1 MTSRWWIVIGALFI
15 TVIDCTPLSMLVSPS
30 VLRTMGMRGGWLRAA
45 QRFHHASSASSL
57 HQPSNSS
64 VAIQSILICGPSG
77 VGKGTIISRLL
88 SEYPHKLALSVSRTS
103 RSPRKGEIDGVH
115 YHFVS
120 REELAKDIAE
130 GSIPYLESAEVHGN
144 LYGTRLDAVHAVHQQ
159 GKLCLL
165 DVDVRGAQQ
174 LQSAGFPMYSVFIM
188 PPSIDALETRLLHRG
203 SETPAQRQL
212 RLHNARE
219 EIAFG
224 QQPGK
229 FDMILVNDNVD
240 TAVQRLV
247 HQLHQWFPTF
257 I

>member
-1 MTSRWWIVIGALFI
+1 MISHWWIVLVTLF
-15 TVIDCTPLSMLVSPS
+15 VAGIDCGPLSMLVSSPIARS
-30 VLRTMGMRGGWLRAA
+30 MRMRGNYLWMTS
-45 QRFHHASSASSL
+45 QRFSQVASENR
-57 HQPSNSS
+57 PSNSTAT
-64 VAIQSILICGPSG
+64 VQSILICGPSG

-88 SEYPHKLALSVSRTS
+88 SEFPHKVALSVSRTS
-103 RSPRKGEIDGVH
+103 RSPRKGEINGVH

-120 REELAKDIAE
+120 RDELAKDIAE

-159 GKLCLL
+159 GKVCLL

-188 PPSIDALETRLLHRG
+188 PPSIDTLEKRLLQRG

-229 FDMILVNDNVD
+229 FDMILVNDDVD
-240 TAVQRLV
+240 AAVRRLLQ
-247 HQLHQWFPTF
+247 QLHHWFPTF
-257 I
+257 M